1 MKQGLALVLG
11 ALLLAPSLAT
21 PQSEPS
27 RVVLYLEDGAL
38 ILETEERNGTVY
50 FPLGPI
56 LERLA
61 LGRTDAT
68 GFGTLT
74 IRGPRATL
82 ELSNGSPLITSDAG
96 DHEMDA
102 PALREEG
109 SWSAPIDVLT
119 VGLARAIGRGF
130 TVEAGGRRIVESSLP
145 RTALDMSAAPTDT
158 GARLAIT
165 SDQSVNVRVQQEP
178 ERDRVILTIDR
189 APLDPVRE
197 SLDYRDTT
205 LRSVRFDDT
214 DGTSKII
221 VETGPLANVRL
232 VPGDGNRSFTVDFFP
247 ANAPLAAEPAAP
259 DTRASA
265 GRVRVIAIDAGH
277 GGLDSGTTARGT
289 LEKDLTLA
297 LAQELRAR
305 LATELDT
312 TVVMTRS
319 QDRELD
325 VETRTSIANN
335 SRADLLISLHVG
347 YSPDETESLAS
358 LFVIR
363 PLDDLPQ
370 PAGRGSLF
378 QPWFRGHVASRD
390 ASRDFAEILADAL
403 GPALP
408 QWNLRVHEAPL
419 AILVSATMPSVVL
432 EIGNV
437 NNPDDRRALADPAI
451 RGRLIAAIVDGI
463 ENFGSGQ

>member
-1 MKQGLALVLG
+1 MFA
-11 ALLLAPSLAT
+11 ALLLAPVPAI
-21 PQSEPS
+21 PQSDTS
-27 RVVLYLEDGAL
+27 RVILYLEDGPL
-38 ILETEERNGTVY
+38 LLETEEREGAVY
-50 FPLGPI
+50 FPLAPI

-74 IRGPRATL
+74 IRGPEDTFVL
-82 ELSNGSPLITSDAG
+82 TDGSPVITANSG

-102 PALREEG
+102 PALREDG
-109 SWSAPIDVLT
+109 RWRAPVDVLT
-119 VGLARAIGRGF
+119 FGLARAIGRGF
-130 TVEAGGRRIVESSLP
+130 IVEAGGRRIVAAGLP
-145 RTALDMSAAPTDT
+145 RTALDMSASPTDS

-165 SDQSVNVRVQQEP
+165 SDRSINVRVQQEP
-178 ERDRVILTIDR
+178 EQGRVVLTIDR

-214 DGTSKII
+214 DGTSRII

-232 VPGDGNRSFTVDFFP
+232 VPGDENRSFTVDFFP
-247 ANAPLAAEPAAP
+247 VTAPLAADPPAP
-259 DTRASA
+259 DARASA

-277 GGLDSGTTARGT
+277 GGLDSGTTAHGT

-312 TVVMTRS
+312 TVVMTRN

-358 LFVIR
+358 LFVMR

-378 QPWFRGHVASRD
+378 QPWFRGHVGSRAASRD
-390 ASRDFAEILADAL
+390 LAETLAGTL

-408 QWNLRVHEAPL
+408 QWNFLVHEAPL

-432 EIGNV
+432 EFGNV
-437 NNPDDRRALADPAI
+437 NNSEDIRALSDPQI
-451 RGRLIAAIVDGI
+451 RGRLIGAIVDGI
-463 ENFGSGQ
+463 ENFGSAR